1 MFPVSVMI
9 GLHKNMKYTGNCHC
23 KKVTFEVDMN
33 MEGIISCNCSYC
45 SIKGLLLGFAQRDN
59 FTLLTGENNLTIY
72 KFNKHV
78 LDHPFCKD
86 CGTQAF
92 SFGDGPDGK
101 PVVAVNVRSLN
112 EVNLDTLVVTPFDGK
127 SR

>member
-1 MFPVSVMI
+1 
-9 GLHKNMKYTGNCHC
+9 MKYTGNCHC

-45 SIKGLLLGFAQRDN
+45 SIKGLLLGFAPRDN

-86 CGTQAF
+86 CGVQAF

-101 PVVAVNVRSLN
+101 PVVAINVRALN
-112 EVNLDTLVVTPFDGK
+112 EVDLETLAPTPFDGK